1 MSLDSKILQILDS
14 SACLSKGQMSGYLQK
29 NLYPEELRAI
39 ELHLSEC
46 PFCSDAVDGL
56 ELEMQAVALLA
67 GLKQPNLPAPPKE
80 SKVEAV
86 LDKVAKTVTLKN
98 NTPKPEPTPKPERN
112 IVVPRK
118 EEAATRRKDDEPA
131 RLNWFKPVAVAAGLA
146 IAIVGGW
153 YFINVQKDD
162 TKALAKNESTDTAP
176 TANSEDNTA
185 PMVADAAP
193 LSDTISR
200 QKLADATIKK
210 ADSLPAPAAAP
221 EAVAKKIMTDT
232 ASRIVAHKDEVQAEV
247 AEVASARRSAAKAA
261 PAEEKDAA
269 ANRLRETESKKEEP
283 KARAKQDA
291 NMSDYEMA
299 LELYKQKQY
308 GSALLYFRTAQRNS
322 SDPKHNDAV
331 YYSAMCYKA
340 TGKSRKAKQLFK
352 KLIEDGAP
360 QKSAAQKQLKQLE
373 AED

>member
-14 SACLSKGQMSGYLQK
+14 SACLSKGQMTGYLQK

-98 NTPKPEPTPKPERN
+98 NTPKPDVTPKPERN
-112 IVVPRK
+112 TIVPRK
-118 EEAATRRKDDEPA
+118 EEVAAKRKDDEPVKV
-131 RLNWFKPVAVAAGLA
+131 NWFKPLAVAAGLA
-146 IAIVGGW
+146 IAIVGSW
-153 YFINVQKDD
+153 YFINDNKDNAG
-162 TKALAKNESTDTAP
+162 TLAKNETEDKAP
-176 TANSEDNTA
+176 ATNTDNTSA
-185 PMVADAAP
+185 PVAEAVAPVADT
-193 LSDTISR
+193 LSS
-200 QKLADATIKK
+200 QKLADATITNKK
-210 ADSLPAPAAAP
+210 DSIPAPQAASEIAAKKPAADTHRVAAAK
-221 EAVAKKIMTDT
+221 EEM
-232 ASRIVAHKDEVQAEV
+232 QAEV
-247 AEVASARRSAAKAA
+247 AEPAAMKRNAAKSAAT
-261 PAEEKDAA
+261 EEKDDI
-269 ANRLRETESKKEEP
+269 ANRVQESESKKEEP
-283 KARAKQDA
+283 KAKAKQDA